1 MRILK
6 VTQAYYPFLDMG
18 GPALK
23 VRGLAR
29 SLVQRGHHVTVLT
42 ADLGLDQS
50 LGLSASVEPNAW
62 GWRSCQDGVETIYLR
77 TRARYRAMTLNP
89 DVIRFSQASLGDFDL
104 VHIYGLY
111 DLLGPAVAS
120 LSRRRDIPYVVEPMG
135 MTRPIDRGFWLK
147 RLWHVLLGNR
157 VLQGASLLIAT
168 SEQEQRELI
177 TAGFPPERVRVRY
190 NGLDLEEFRQLPP
203 RGSFRRRWQIEPNE
217 PLILFFGR
225 LIPRKGADLLL
236 EAFATAFSH
245 TGRLVIAGPEG
256 EPGYLQTLAKKARA
270 LGIDRRVA
278 FTGPLYG
285 ADKNAAL
292 ADADIFALPSRYEN
306 FANAAAEAMAC
317 GTPVIVTESCGISAL
332 VSQGAGLVIPRSE
345 RALTQGLRELTANTA
360 LYSRL
365 QAGCYNVV
373 AQISWEELG
382 GRMEDYYTHVL
393 AERAP

>member
-1 MRILK
+1 
-6 VTQAYYPFLDMG
+6 
-18 GPALK
+18 
-23 VRGLAR
+23 
-29 SLVQRGHHVTVLT
+29 
-42 ADLGLDQS
+42 
-50 LGLSASVEPNAW
+50 
-62 GWRSCQDGVETIYLR
+62 
-77 TRARYRAMTLNP
+77 
-89 DVIRFSQASLGDFDL
+89 
-104 VHIYGLY
+104 
-111 DLLGPAVAS
+111 
-120 LSRRRDIPYVVEPMG
+120 

-317 GTPVIVTESCGISAL
+317 GTPVIVTESCGDRKSTRLNSSHGYISYAVFCL
-332 VSQGAGLVIPRSE
+332 KKKKTNA
-345 RALTQGLRELTANTA
+345 
-360 LYSRL
+360 
-365 QAGCYNVV
+365 
-373 AQISWEELG
+373 
-382 GRMEDYYTHVL
+382 
-393 AERAP
+393 

>member
-1 MRILK
+1 
-6 VTQAYYPFLDMG
+6 
-18 GPALK
+18 
-23 VRGLAR
+23 
-29 SLVQRGHHVTVLT
+29 
-42 ADLGLDQS
+42 
-50 LGLSASVEPNAW
+50 
-62 GWRSCQDGVETIYLR
+62 
-77 TRARYRAMTLNP
+77 
-89 DVIRFSQASLGDFDL
+89 
-104 VHIYGLY
+104 
-111 DLLGPAVAS
+111 
-120 LSRRRDIPYVVEPMG
+120 MG